1 MFDNFGDEGAGTPT
15 RFEII
20 TSNDSD

>member
-20 TSNDSD
+20 TINDSD

>member
-20 TSNDSD
+20 TSSDSD